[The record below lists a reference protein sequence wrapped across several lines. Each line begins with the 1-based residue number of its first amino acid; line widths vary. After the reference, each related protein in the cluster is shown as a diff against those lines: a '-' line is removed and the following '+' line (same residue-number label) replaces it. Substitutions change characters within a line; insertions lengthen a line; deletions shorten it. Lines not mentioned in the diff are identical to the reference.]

1 MKQRRVRIEVQKGEA
16 GAAVELDLD
25 RILIGSHERSDFV
38 IADPSVAH
46 HHCELVAEPG
56 GYAIRDLASAT
67 GTFIRDVRVR
77 ECVIAEET
85 RLRVGN
91 VTLRIVPL
99 DAVEV
104 ALAPETALG
113 PLIGHSAAMRKVIAT
128 LAKVAPTDSTVLI
141 VGESGTGKE
150 VAARAVHEGS
160 GRAKGPFVVVD
171 CGSLPATLIESEL
184 FGHVRGAFTGAVR
197 DRAGA
202 FEMASGGT
210 IFLDEIGELP
220 LDLQTRLLG
229 VLERRRVSPLG
240 GGAPRDVDVR
250 VVAATNRELRAQ
262 VNQGSF
268 REDLYFRLA
277 VVTVEMPALRD
288 RRDDIVLYVERFL
301 DELGARGTFTFDE
314 DTMEKLQRNPWHGN
328 VRELRN
334 VIERAAAL
342 GSSAIP
348 SMREDEPGLPVTS
361 NIDVD
366 VPFKTAKAALIDDFE
381 RAYCTKLLEVHGDNI
396 TQAARA
402 AELDRVNLLRV
413 LDKHGLRPKR

>member
-1 MKQRRVRIEVQKGEA
+1 MKQRRLRIVHGETQ
-16 GAAVELDLD
+16 VDLEQD
-25 RILIGSHERSDFV
+25 RIVIGSHARCDV
-38 IADPSVAH
+38 VVADASVSP
-46 HHCELVAEPG
+46 HHCELVAEAD

-77 ECVIAEET
+77 DVVIAEET
-85 RLRVGN
+85 KLRVGE
-91 VTLRIVPL
+91 VTLRLVPL
-99 DAVEV
+99 AEV
-104 ALAPETALG
+104 DVVVAPETAFG
-113 PLIGHSAAMRKVIAT
+113 PLVGASGPMRKVIAT
-128 LAKVAPTDSTVLI
+128 LAKVAPLDSTVLI

-160 GRAKGPFVVVD
+160 PRAKQSFVVVD

-197 DRAGA
+197 DRIGA
-202 FEMASGGT
+202 FETASGGT

-229 VLERRRVSPLG
+229 VLERRRVTPLG
-240 GGAPRDVDVR
+240 GGAPRDIDVR
-250 VVAATNRELRAQ
+250 VVAATNRDLRAL
-262 VNQGSF
+262 VNQGTF

-288 RRDDIVLYVERFL
+288 RREDIVIYVERFL
-301 DELGARGTFTFDE
+301 DELGARGAFTFDE
-314 DTMEKLQRNPWHGN
+314 DTLEKLQRNPWHGN

-348 SMREDEPGLPVTS
+348 SLREEQPALPVTTG
-361 NIDVD
+361 IDVD

-381 RAYCTKLLEVHGDNI
+381 RAYCAKLLEVHAGNI